1 MLNSIETT
9 NSRALGG
16 AYPENFPQRPPGQ
29 VVPNPPPSRNRV
41 RKIQPPPKGGIEGRK
56 SHRPPGAA
64 CPAARH
70 RRRMAAEPAPG
81 ATKEKEKGS
90 QWLTSLPPDTP
101 VTATLNFSER
111 ILSSLLP
118 HSSRHY
124 RLGLEARQFRDGTM
138 RHAAHSRKRR

>member
-9 NSRALGG
+9 NSR
-16 AYPENFPQRPPGQ
+16 PQAW
-29 VVPNPPPSRNRV
+29 PN
-41 RKIQPPPKGGIEGRK
+41 RKISRTGPPANVVQTPAKGGIEWRK
-56 SHRPPGAA
+56 SQRPPWAA

-111 ILSSLLP
+111 ILASLLP

-138 RHAAHSRKRR
+138 RHAAHSRKRRWQ